1 MRPEVS
7 VVISTYNR
15 ADSLLAAVSSVLVQD
30 PAPAYELIVVDN
42 NCADETAER
51 IQQLA
56 RRDER
61 LRYVFEPRQGVSH
74 GRNAGVAAARGSI
87 IAFTDDDV
95 SVESNW
101 IAEIRKAF
109 EAKPDHG
116 CIGGRVLPRW
126 PSPPPSW
133 LKERHWAPLA
143 LLDYGQEQTID
154 AANRRCLITANMA
167 VRREVFDRIGYFR
180 AALQK
185 TAASVCSMEDRDLQE
200 RYWRAGGR
208 CWFNPRMIVYAAVQ
222 PERLTKSYH
231 RRWRFQH
238 GELHAMMRDPEL
250 EASKF
255 RLFGLP
261 GHIVRRAATASLR
274 AGALSLIGNRD
285 KAFDSEAEM
294 CFYAGFIRGRIAA
307 RFRETALSL

>member
-30 PAPAYELIVVDN
+30 QAPPYELIVVDN

-56 RRDER
+56 RRDRR
-61 LRYVFEPRQGVSH
+61 LRYVYEPRQGVSH
-74 GRNAGVAAARGSI
+74 GRNAGIATAQASI

-95 SVESNW
+95 SVESDW

-133 LKERHWAPLA
+133 LNERHWAPLA
-143 LLDYGQEQTID
+143 LLDYGQEQAID
-154 AANRRCLITANMA
+154 ANNRRCLITANMA
-167 VRREVFDRIGYFR
+167 VRRDVFDRIGCFR
-180 AALQK
+180 PALQK
-185 TAASVCSMEDRDLQE
+185 TAASACSMEDQELQE

-208 CWFNPRMIVYAAVQ
+208 CWFNPRMIVYAAIQ

-238 GELHAMMRDPEL
+238 GELHAILRDPDV
-250 EASKF
+250 EASKL
-255 RLFGLP
+255 RLFGVP
-261 GHIVRRAATASLR
+261 GHILRRAAVASLR
-274 AGALSLIGNRD
+274 AGTNYLIGDRD
-285 KAFDSEAEM
+285 KAFDSEAEIR
-294 CFYAGFIRGRIAA
+294 FYAGFIRERM
-307 RFRETALSL
+307 RQ

>member
-1 MRPEVS
+1 MKPDVS

-30 PAPAYELIVVDN
+30 QAPSYELIVVDN

-56 RRDER
+56 RLDARI
-61 LRYVFEPRQGVSH
+61 RYVFEPREGVSH
-74 GRNAGVAAARGSI
+74 GRNAGIAAAAAPI

-101 IAEIRKAF
+101 IVEIRKAF
-109 EAKPDHG
+109 EAQPDHG

-126 PSPPPSW
+126 PSPPPGW
-133 LKERHWAPLA
+133 LNERHWAPLA
-143 LLDYGQEQTID
+143 LLDYGREQMID
-154 AANRRCLITANMA
+154 AADRRCLITANMA
-167 VRREVFDRIGYFR
+167 VRREVFNQIGCFR
-180 AALQK
+180 PALQK
-185 TAASVCSMEDRDLQE
+185 TASSLCSMEDWELQE

-208 CWFNPRMIVYAAVQ
+208 CWFNPRMIVYAAIQ
-222 PERLTKSYH
+222 PERLTKRYH

-238 GELHAMMRDPEL
+238 GELHAILRDPDL

-255 RLFGLP
+255 RPFGVP
-261 GHIVRRAATASLR
+261 GHILRRAATASLR
-274 AGALSLIGNRD
+274 AGASHLIGNGDR
-285 KAFDSEAEM
+285 AFDSEAEI
-294 CFYAGFIRGRIAA
+294 CFYAGFIRERISP
-307 RFRETALSL
+307 RFRKTALF

>member
-1 MRPEVS
+1 MKPEVS

-30 PAPAYELIVVDN
+30 QAPPYELIVVDN

-56 RRDER
+56 RRDSR

-74 GRNAGVAAARGSI
+74 GRNAGIAAAQAPI

-101 IAEIRKAF
+101 ISEIRQAF
-109 EAKPDHG
+109 QAKPDYG

-143 LLDYGQEQTID
+143 LLDYGKEQAMD
-154 AANRRCLITANMA
+154 AANRRCLITANLA
-167 VRREVFDRIGYFR
+167 IRREVFDRVGSFQP
-180 AALQK
+180 ALQK
-185 TAASVCSMEDRDLQE
+185 TAASVCSMEDRELQE
-200 RYWRAGGR
+200 RYWLAGGR
-208 CWFNPRMIVYAAVQ
+208 CWFNPHMIVYAAIQ
-222 PERLTKSYH
+222 PERLTKNYH

-238 GELHAMMRDPEL
+238 GELHAMLRDPEL

-255 RLFGLP
+255 RLFGVP
-261 GHIVRRAATASLR
+261 GHILRRASTASLR
-274 AGALSLIGNRD
+274 TAASYLVGNSDR
-285 KAFDSEAEM
+285 AFDSEAEM
-294 CFYAGFIRGRIAA
+294 RFYAGFIRERLRGR
-307 RFRETALSL
+307 S